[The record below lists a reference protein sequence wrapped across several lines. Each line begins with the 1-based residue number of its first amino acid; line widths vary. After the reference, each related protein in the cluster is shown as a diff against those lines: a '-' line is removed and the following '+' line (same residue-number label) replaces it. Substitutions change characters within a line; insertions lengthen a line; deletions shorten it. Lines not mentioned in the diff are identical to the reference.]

1 MNWLLKIVDG
11 PMKGAEIALV
21 TGTRVKLGSGEA
33 CDIVVADA
41 SLADEA
47 FELDVTEEAVTL
59 TAPGCEAVV
68 MRPYEVRAFGTTGI
82 AVGSGEGVWPALVY
96 PTPEPPGES
105 DEAVPEPASAEPEA
119 EPAAAEAAAA
129 AAAEPPPRRRR
140 GCGLGCLVMLL
151 LFLLLLGCAY
161 WLLRYRPELVRE
173 NCPETL
179 KAHVPETV
187 RTCLAKVM
195 ASCASAAEPAAAPV
209 GVTAVDPFTA
219 LGRLAGEHALTLAK
233 TNGVPLLAGNL
244 LRRTER
250 LAIRALAVA
259 ADRRTKFDLTDDETL
274 KESAETLLFTVSEG
288 ALRVVTATNRVL
300 RLAGEVGDPALVA
313 RSLKALR
320 EDIPYVR
327 SVSTEAVALPGSR
340 VSGADR
346 PAEAAPAS
354 EGGAVGTAG
363 GADAVSAEARK
374 PKAKRPELPVA
385 GILITPYPCVVL
397 RDGTRC
403 VEGAQVGGFVLVRIE
418 ADRLTFGQGSR
429 MFVWE
434 P

>member
-21 TGTRVKLGSGEA
+21 TGTRVKLGSGES

-41 SLADEA
+41 SLAAEA
-47 FELDVTEEAVTL
+47 FELDVSEEAVTL

-68 MRPYEVRAFGTTGI
+68 MRSYEVRAFGTTGI

-96 PTPEPPGES
+96 PAPEPPGE
-105 DEAVPEPASAEPEA
+105 PEEVASETSPAEPETA
-119 EPAAAEAAAA
+119 PAATEAAPAS
-129 AAAEPPPRRRR
+129 AAEPPPRRRR

-151 LFLLLLGCAY
+151 LFLLLLGFAY
-161 WLLRYRPELVRE
+161 WLLRYRPETVKAH
-173 NCPETL
+173 CPETL
-179 KAHVPETV
+179 KAYVPETV
-187 RTCLAKVM
+187 KTYLCRVSD
-195 ASCASAAEPAAAPV
+195 ASKSEPAAAPA
-209 GVTAVDPFTA
+209 GVSLADSFTA
-219 LGRLAGEHALTLAK
+219 LGRLAGEHALALSK

-244 LRRTER
+244 SRRTER

-259 ADRRTKFDLTDDETL
+259 ADRQTRFDLTDDETL

-288 ALRVVTATNRVL
+288 GLRVVTATNRVL
-300 RLAGEVGDPALVA
+300 RLAGEVGDPAIVA

-327 SVSTEAVALPGSR
+327 EISTEAVALPGSR
-340 VSGADR
+340 ASDAGRTAATATEGGV
-346 PAEAAPAS
+346 AEAR
-354 EGGAVGTAG
+354 G
-363 GADAVSAEARK
+363 GADAVAAAERK

-429 MFVWE
+429 TFVWE